1 MSGTVKNYSTEAK
14 RGGVIFHTTVSIGY
28 DTPWHTVHQLLVN
41 AALATEHLLH
51 QPAPFVLQQALNDFY
66 VSYELNA
73 YTNAPREV
81 LNIFSDL
88 HRNIQDKFNEAGVE
102 ICSPHFSA
110 LRDGNATTMPEQYVK
125 ADYKAPGFRV
135 EINKS
140 DAKDR
145 SPS

>member
-1 MSGTVKNYSTEAK
+1 V
-14 RGGVIFHTTVSIGY
+14 
-28 DTPWHTVHQLLVN
+28 
-41 AALATEHLLH
+41 LH

-110 LRDGNATTMPEQYVK
+110 LRDGNVTTMPEEYVK
-125 ADYKAPGFRV
+125 PDYKAPAFAW
-135 EINKS
+135 N
-140 DAKDR
+140 
-145 SPS
+145 